1 MLFIHYPAGG
11 YVGCLQ
17 GCSLSA
23 VNICAPACGGRGP
36 GVSGQPPGMGV
47 LEPGDRRCCQF
58 PRDWFMTSIPTV
70 GLRVPRDLHLQQHL
84 EWSALLI

>member
-23 VNICAPACGGRGP
+23 VAAVNICAPACGGRGP
-36 GVSGQPPGMGV
+36 GVSGQLPGMGV
-47 LEPGDRRCCQF
+47 LESGTADAASFPG
-58 PRDWFMTSIPTV
+58 T
-70 GLRVPRDLHLQQHL
+70 GL
-84 EWSALLI
+84 